1 MLVMCLTSSASAAAS
16 ENETFVED
24 AAQLRLEETKE
35 RLGEDAVQEMEDYLE
50 LQKNLPAVVRAMPG
64 GGSAL
69 AYAGTNNDSRVVYL
83 NYIDGMDLSDE
94 EKVEYKNKLIDV
106 WDRYPDDIMVTDY
119 AFMAKMA
126 GLMEEEAK
134 KVRDEAHFDEDGNL
148 VIIVNETTQEEPGT
162 NKQTPG
168 FTSIMLII
176 GLLLSARSRK

>member
-1 MLVMCLTSSASAAAS
+1 MLVMCLTSSASAAVS

-24 AAQLRLEETKE
+24 AAQLRLEETREK
-35 RLGEDAVQEMEDYLE
+35 LGEDAVQEMEDYLE

-106 WDRYPDDIMVTDY
+106 WDRYPDDIKVTDY

-134 KVRDEAHFDEDGNL
+134 NVRDEAHFDEDGNL